1 MRYYIKIWKLGRVEV
16 PQNAI
21 KTKIMSKYLVSFGDS
36 DKYEVDFPGS
46 LDELKNSDK
55 IKGLKE
61 KVENFLKDKFPAGNF
76 SNIVPLHIEAS
87 DGKDYPK
94 LDGAEIK
101 DLLKNAMTQIG
112 VEKFTD
118 KLNLNAPFDK
128 I

>member
-1 MRYYIKIWKLGRVEV
+1 
-16 PQNAI
+16 
-21 KTKIMSKYLVSFGDS
+21 MSKYLVSFGDS

-46 LDELKNSDK
+46 LEQLKNSDK
-55 IKGLKE
+55 IKGLVE
-61 KVENFLKDKFPAGNF
+61 KVESFLKDKFPGGNF
-76 SNIVPLHIEAS
+76 ENIVPLHIEEA
-87 DGKDYPK
+87 DGKNYPK
-94 LDGAEIK
+94 LDGANIA